1 MQLSCAFA
9 PSPRTP
15 DHIVRAEELGYHRA
29 WCYDSPALYT
39 DVWVTLALA
48 ATRTSSI
55 GLGPGVLVSNL
66 RHVMANAAAVA
77 TLVDL
82 APGRVTVAVGS
93 GFTGARC
100 LGQKPQRW
108 RDVTVYIEALRAL
121 LRGEEVAWDGA
132 VIRMMH
138 PAGFAP
144 ARPDRGARS
153 WWPAAGPKGVAAAK
167 AVGDGVFFGG
177 AAVGRRRRVRPRRPP
192 HLRHRARRRRGGRV
206 GAGGGGRRPQRRGVA
221 ARHVRVGA
229 RRPGRRAPGPGV
241 EGDDR
246 GGARGHPPPGR
257 PRPPPGRG
265 ERPRPPFLGRRAAGR
280 RRLHAG
286 PGPGAARSLRRAGRD
301 RGRLPAGG
309 AGHRRGSWPR
319 FAEAAAG

>member
-9 PSPRTP
+9 PSRETP
-15 DHIVRAEELGYHRA
+15 DHIARAEELGYHRA
-29 WCYDSPALYT
+29 WCYDSPALYA

-108 RDVTVYIEALRAL
+108 RDVSAYIEALRAL
-121 LRGEEVAWDGA
+121 LRGEEVAWDGS

-144 ARPDRGARS
+144 GRPIEV
-153 WWPAAGPKGVAAAK
+153 PILVAASGPKGVAAAK

-177 AAVGRRRRVRPRRPP
+177 QPSAAAGEFSHVALLTFGTVLDEGEDATSERVVAAAGHSAAVS
-192 HLRHRARRRRGGRV
+192 
-206 GAGGGGRRPQRRGVA
+206 
-221 ARHVRVGA
+221 
-229 RRPGRRAPGPGV
+229 
-241 EGDDR
+241 
-246 GGARGHPPPGR
+246 
-257 PRPPPGRG
+257 
-265 ERPRPPFLGRRAAGR
+265 
-280 RRLHAG
+280 LHAMYEWAPAALAGVPRG
-286 PGPGAARSLRRAGRD
+286 PEWKAMIEEVPEATRHLAVHDLHLVGVSDHDRPFVGPELLAAVAFTPAQVRERLD
-301 RGRLPAGG
+301 RFADQGVTEVVYQPAGPDIDREL
-309 AGHRRGSWPR
+309 AT

>member
-9 PSPRTP
+9 PSRETP

-66 RHVMANAAAVA
+66 RHVMSNAAAVA

-82 APGRVTVAVGS
+82 APGRVAVAVGS

-108 RDVTVYIEALRAL
+108 RDVTAYIETLRGL
-121 LRGEEVAWDGA
+121 LRGEEMAWDGSI
-132 VIRMMH
+132 IRMMQ
-138 PAGFAP
+138 PPGFAP
-144 ARPDRGARS
+144 PRPIEV
-153 WWPAAGPKGVAAAK
+153 PILVAASGPKGVAAAK

-177 AAVGRRRRVRPRRPP
+177 QP
-192 HLRHRARRRRGGRV
+192 
-206 GAGGGGRRPQRRGVA
+206 
-221 ARHVRVGA
+221 
-229 RRPGRRAPGPGV
+229 
-241 EGDDR
+241 
-246 GGARGHPPPGR
+246 
-257 PRPPPGRG
+257 
-265 ERPRPPFLGRRAAGR
+265 
-280 RRLHAG
+280 
-286 PGPGAARSLRRAGRD
+286 S
-301 RGRLPAGG
+301 
-309 AGHRRGSWPR
+309 
-319 FAEAAAG
+319 AAAGEFSHVALLTFGTVLEDGEAATSERVLAAAGHSAAVSLHALYEWAPDALAGVPRGAEWKAMIEDVPLATR

>member
-9 PSPRTP
+9 PSPQTP

-66 RHVMANAAAVA
+66 RHVMTNAAAVA
-77 TLVDL
+77 TIVDL
-82 APGRVTVAVGS
+82 APGRVAVAVGS

-108 RDVTVYIEALRAL
+108 RDVSAYIEALRAL
-121 LRGEEVAWDGA
+121 LRGEEVAWNGS

-138 PAGFAP
+138 PTGFAP
-144 ARPDRGARS
+144 ARPIEV
-153 WWPAAGPKGVAAAK
+153 PILVAASGPKGVAAAK

-177 AAVGRRRRVRPRRPP
+177 QPSAAAGEFSHVALLTFGTVLEDGEVVTSERVLAAAGHSAAVSLHALYEWAPDA
-192 HLRHRARRRRGGRV
+192 L
-206 GAGGGGRRPQRRGVA
+206 AGVP
-221 ARHVRVGA
+221 
-229 RRPGRRAPGPGV
+229 
-241 EGDDR
+241 
-246 GGARGHPPPGR
+246 GGAEWKAMIEEVPVATRHLAVHDRHLVGVSDHDR
-257 PRPPPGRG
+257 
-265 ERPRPPFLGRRAAGR
+265 PFLGPELLAAVAFTPGQMGE
-280 RRLHAG
+280 RL
-286 PGPGAARSLRRAGRD
+286 D
-301 RGRLPAGG
+301 
-309 AGHRRGSWPR
+309 R
-319 FAEAAAG
+319 FAAQG

>member
-9 PSPRTP
+9 PSRETP

-29 WCYDSPALYT
+29 WCYDSPALYA

-48 ATRTSSI
+48 ATRTSAI

-66 RHVMANAAAVA
+66 RHVMTNAAAIA

-108 RDVTVYIEALRAL
+108 RDVTAYIEALRAL
-121 LRGEEVAWDGA
+121 LRGEEVPWDGS
-132 VIRMMH
+132 VVRMMQ
-138 PAGFAP
+138 PPGFAP
-144 ARPDRGARS
+144 GRPIEVPILVAVG
-153 WWPAAGPKGVAAAK
+153 GPKGIAAAK

-177 AAVGRRRRVRPRRPP
+177 TASAAAGEFSHVALLTFGTVLDGGEDVASERVVAAAGHAAGVSLHAMYERTPDALAGVPRGQEWRAMIEAMPEATRHLAVHDLHLVGVSDHDRPFIGPE
-192 HLRHRARRRRGGRV
+192 LLA
-206 GAGGGGRRPQRRGVA
+206 GVA
-221 ARHVRVGA
+221 FTPAQVRDRLDGFA
-229 RRPGRRAPGPGV
+229 AQGV
-241 EGDDR
+241 TEVVYQ
-246 GGARGHPPPGR
+246 P
-257 PRPPPGRG
+257 
-265 ERPRPPFLGRRAAGR
+265 
-280 RRLHAG
+280 AG
-286 PGPGAARSLRRAGRD
+286 PDIGRE
-301 RGRLPAGG
+301 LTM
-309 AGHRRGSWPR
+309 

>member
-9 PSPRTP
+9 PSRETP

-29 WCYDSPALYT
+29 WCYDSPALYA

-55 GLGPGVLVSNL
+55 GLGPGVLVPNL
-66 RHVMANAAAVA
+66 RHLMTNAAAIA

-82 APGRVTVAVGS
+82 APGRVTLAIGS

-108 RDVTVYIEALRAL
+108 RDVSAYVEALRAL
-121 LRGEEVAWDGA
+121 LRGEDVAWDGS

-144 ARPDRGARS
+144 ARPVEVPILVA
-153 WWPAAGPKGVAAAK
+153 AAGPKGVAAAK
-167 AVGDGVFFGG
+167 TVGDGVFFGG
-177 AAVGRRRRVRPRRPP
+177 TASPSAGEFAHVALLTFGTVLDEGEDAGSARVMAAAGHSAAVSL
-192 HLRHRARRRRGGRV
+192 HAMYERA
-206 GAGGGGRRPQRRGVA
+206 PQALAGVA
-221 ARHVRVGA
+221 RGAEWMAMIEEIPETTRHLAVHDLHLVG
-229 RRPGRRAPGPGV
+229 V
-241 EGDDR
+241 SDHDR
-246 GGARGHPPPGR
+246 
-257 PRPPPGRG
+257 
-265 ERPRPPFLGRRAAGR
+265 PFLGPELLAAVAFTPAQVR
-280 RRLHAG
+280 ERLDRFAEQGVTEVVYQPAG
-286 PGPGAARSLRRAGRD
+286 PDIGRE
-301 RGRLPAGG
+301 LAT
-309 AGHRRGSWPR
+309 